1 MSHLLSCR
9 SISKTFGLRELF
21 SGISFGLQE
30 GEHTGLIGPN
40 GSGKTTLLRI
50 LAGVEHGDDGEIE
63 VRRNLV
69 LGYVP
74 QQDTF
79 PDDAT
84 VGQVLTAVLAN
95 EPIEDHQRIARAGIA
110 LGKAGFTDMNQLA
123 RSLSGGWRKRLAIA
137 RELVREPDLLL
148 LDEPTNHLDLD
159 GILWLERLLGGASF
173 GCLVVSHDRY
183 FLEELC
189 NRVIELN
196 RAFPEGYFSVNGHYS
211 DFLEKRE
218 EFLANQASRQI
229 AVASRVRREIE
240 WLKRGAKARTTK
252 AKGRIEA
259 AHQMMAELD
268 ELRIR
273 NAQDRSITIDFSAT
287 NRQTRKLLVVKG
299 LSKTLGDRLL
309 FKDLNVIL
317 SPGMKLGL
325 LGPNG
330 SGKTTL
336 LRIFSGELE
345 PDAGLIKRAEGLRAV
360 RFDQHREQLDPD
372 ETLRHALSPKSDT
385 VQYRGQSTH
394 ITSWAKRFLFR
405 VEQLDMPVSQ
415 LSGGEQA
422 RVLIARLMLQP
433 AELLMLDEPT
443 NDLDI
448 PTLEVLEESLD
459 DYPGAVVLVTHDR
472 YLLDELCTDLLGLDG
487 NGNANL
493 YGDLTQWQRAQ
504 ERARQAA
511 PASKPTA
518 AAAKRDRKPVPA
530 GIKRLTWSE
539 QREWEQIEARIMSAE
554 AEVES
559 LQQEMAD
566 PAVLADRERLSEC
579 CEKMHEAQEL
589 VRTLYARWEYLD
601 SKQRA

>member
-1 MSHLLSCR
+1 MSLLLSCR
-9 SISKTFGLRELF
+9 SISKTFGVRTLF
-21 SGISFGLQE
+21 TGISFGLQE
-30 GEHTGLIGPN
+30 GEHTGFIGPN
-40 GSGKTTLLRI
+40 GSGKTTLLRM
-50 LAGVEHGDDGEIE
+50 LAGIEHADDGEIE
-63 VRRNLV
+63 TRRSLV

-79 PDDAT
+79 QPDAT
-84 VGQVLTAVLAN
+84 VEQVLTNALFDQTL
-95 EPIEDHQRIARAGIA
+95 EDHERRARAGIIM
-110 LGKAGFTDMNQLA
+110 GKTGFTQKDQLA
-123 RSLSGGWRKRLAIA
+123 DSLSGGWRKRLAIA
-137 RELVREPDLLL
+137 RELVRNPDLLL

-159 GILWLERLLGGASF
+159 GILWLEELLGEASF

-183 FLEELC
+183 FLENLA

-196 RAFPEGYFSVNGHYS
+196 HAFPDGYFSINGHYS

-218 EFLANQASRQI
+218 EFLTNQASRQV

-259 AHQMMAELD
+259 AHEMMAELD
-268 ELRIR
+268 ELKIR

-287 NRQTRKLLVVKG
+287 DRQTRKLLVAKNV
-299 LSKTLGDRLL
+299 SKTLGGRLL
-309 FKDLNVIL
+309 FKDLNL
-317 SPGMKLGL
+317 LMSPGMKLGL

-336 LRIFSGELE
+336 LRIFAGELE
-345 PDAGLIKRAEGLRAV
+345 PDSGLLKRAEGLRIIC
-360 RFDQHREQLDPD
+360 FDQQREQLDPNQ
-372 ETLRHALSPKSDT
+372 TLRHALSPKSDT
-385 VQYRGQSTH
+385 VQYRGQATH
-394 ITSWAKRFLFR
+394 ISSWAKRFLFR
-405 VEQLDMPVSQ
+405 VEQLDMPVAH

-433 AELLMLDEPT
+433 ADLLMLDEPT

-493 YGDLTQWQRAQ
+493 YGDLSQWQRA
-504 ERARQAA
+504 EEAARQTAT
-511 PASKPTA
+511 PKPTSPA
-518 AAAKRDRKPVPA
+518 PKRDPKPIPP

-539 QREWEQIEARIMSAE
+539 QREWEQIEGKIMDAESA
-554 AEVES
+554 VES
-559 LQQEMAD
+559 LQQQMAD
-566 PAVLADRERLSEC
+566 PTVLADRTKLDDC
-579 CEKMHEAQEL
+579 CRKMHDAQEL
-589 VRTLYARWEYLD
+589 VRKFYARWEYLEA
-601 SKQRA
+601 KQRD